1 MGFVFLGYHETED
14 RQVAIKVLA
23 DHLVSNQAFVE
34 RFCREAHSGSLLN
47 HPNIVRTLSVGQDE
61 GSGKHYLVLEY
72 VDGVNA
78 RTVLEGSKR
87 LAVGDAVHIALD
99 IARALEHA
107 HSRGIVHRDIKPD
120 NILITRSGVAKL
132 ADMGLAKRVD
142 ETSHLTAARQGFG
155 TPHYMPYEQA
165 VNARRVDGRSDIYAL
180 GATLYHLVTGE
191 VPFFAATHLEVIEK
205 KGIGTFTPASVLN
218 PEVPPVLDEI
228 LERMLARDPWDRY
241 QTASELIIDL
251 ERSRL
256 ASPVLSF
263 ADPDLAQQ
271 DPYARSY
278 LVESTEPTR
287 MDLGADAVQEQG
299 PVIQADVWFLRFRT
313 PDGRYRKLR
322 GTTDQILRRVRAG
335 RLSRRVEACR
345 EEHGLFRPLSAF
357 PIFRA
362 ALQSLRR
369 KAATARSRLR
379 SDRSPASLSPVLV
392 FSRRLRWWLLR
403 GSSIA
408 VVLLAAVL
416 VLYWLFLLAHS

>member
-1 MGFVFLGYHETED
+1 
-14 RQVAIKVLA
+14 
-23 DHLVSNQAFVE
+23 
-34 RFCREAHSGSLLN
+34 
-47 HPNIVRTLSVGQDE
+47 
-61 GSGKHYLVLEY
+61 
-72 VDGVNA
+72 
-78 RTVLEGSKR
+78 
-87 LAVGDAVHIALD
+87 
-99 IARALEHA
+99 
-107 HSRGIVHRDIKPD
+107 
-120 NILITRSGVAKL
+120 
-132 ADMGLAKRVD
+132 
-142 ETSHLTAARQGFG
+142 
-155 TPHYMPYEQA
+155 
-165 VNARRVDGRSDIYAL
+165 
-180 GATLYHLVTGE
+180 
-191 VPFFAATHLEVIEK
+191 
-205 KGIGTFTPASVLN
+205 
-218 PEVPPVLDEI
+218 
-228 LERMLARDPWDRY
+228 MLARDPWDRY